1 MGNRHKSRE
10 FALQILY
17 AIDVSG
23 NDPTLVRSL
32 FWESLTAPD
41 EVRAFAEEIVT
52 GVLRDQEKIDRLIT
66 HFSEHWTIDRMT
78 AVDRNILRMAVCEL
92 ISIPGIPHSVTINEA
107 VEIGKK
113 FGSEDSGAFVNG
125 ILDHVAKD
133 SEKIDVATLE
143 VRHSPAA
150 NGQASSASQTSSAF
164 VPEAEPEIAEVE
176 DESARRQR
184 ERREAIAK
192 AGSQKKMRVGSL
204 IKVRHGDR
212 A

>member
-23 NDPTLVRSL
+23 NDAELVRAL

-41 EVRAFAEEIVT
+41 EVRAFSEEIVT

-125 ILDHVAKD
+125 ILDHIAKD
-133 SEKIDVATLE
+133 AEKIDVATLE

-150 NGQASSASQTSSAF
+150 GGPKPSDVVPQNGD
-164 VPEAEPEIAEVE
+164 IAVEVE
-176 DESARRQR
+176 DDQTKRQR

-212 A
+212 V

>member
-17 AIDVSG
+17 AVDVSG
-23 NDPTLVRSL
+23 NEAAHVRDF

-41 EVRAFAEEIVT
+41 EVRVFADELVD
-52 GVLRDQEKIDRLIT
+52 GVLRDMGRIDRIIT
-66 HFSEHWTIDRMT
+66 HFSEHWTMDRMT
-78 AVDRNILRMAVCEL
+78 AVDRNILRMAVFEL
-92 ISIPGIPHSVTINEA
+92 LSVEGIPHSVTINEA

-133 SEKIDVATLE
+133 GAGIDAALLGPAPAIREGLVKVVA
-143 VRHSPAA
+143 P
-150 NGQASSASQTSSAF
+150 SAPPPDESD
-164 VPEAEPEIAEVE
+164 EPET
-176 DESARRQR
+176 DDDKRHR

-192 AGSQKKMRVGSL
+192 AGSQRKMRVGSL
-204 IKVRHGDR
+204 VKVRRRDHP
-212 A
+212 